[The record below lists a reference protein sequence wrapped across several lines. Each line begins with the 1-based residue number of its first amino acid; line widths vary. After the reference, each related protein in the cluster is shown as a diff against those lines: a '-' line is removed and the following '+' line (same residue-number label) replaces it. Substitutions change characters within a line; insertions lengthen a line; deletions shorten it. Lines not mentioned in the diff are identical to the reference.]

1 MLNMKTII
9 KFSFL
14 LLFISTFL
22 FNACT
27 KEENETV
34 DPTASLVKLTEGY
47 APGAATM
54 VQVYTESS
62 TLHTGYTRFFL
73 QLRDSASGSPLNQA
87 KVMLMPM
94 MDMGTMKH
102 SAPVENPAS
111 DKAVDGLFSGAAVF
125 IMSSM
130 GGTWTMT
137 FTVQRPETG
146 KQGSY
151 TIPVTVTDPAKAT
164 VKSFTALDDGQKY
177 FIALIE
183 PSQPKIGINDFEIG
197 VYRKATMMSF
207 PADSTMGFTI
217 EPEMPTMGHGSP
229 NNVNPTHARNGHYS
243 GKVNFTMTGFWRVH
257 LDAFHGTTAADTT
270 QYFDI
275 EF

>member
-1 MLNMKTII
+1 MKLFSKLYLPII
-9 KFSFL
+9 LSAAFL
-14 LLFISTFL
+14 L
-22 FNACT
+22 NACT
-27 KEENETV
+27 KEENQTI
-34 DPTASLVKLTEGY
+34 DPTAQLVKLTEGY
-47 APGAATM
+47 ATGAATK
-54 VQVYTESS
+54 VLVFTETSVIN
-62 TLHTGYTRFFL
+62 TGYTRFYL
-73 QLRDSASGSPLNQA
+73 QLKDSASGADVTQA
-87 KVMLMPM
+87 QVMLMPM

-111 DKAVDGLFSGAAVF
+111 EKATDGLFQAASVF

-130 GGTWTMT
+130 GGSWTMT
-137 FTVQRPETG
+137 FTLKRPESG
-146 KQGSY
+146 KQGSL
-151 TIPVTVTDPAKAT
+151 TIPVTVTEPAKAT
-164 VKSFTALDDGQKY
+164 MKSFTAADNGQKY
-177 FIALIE
+177 FVALIE

-207 PADSTMGFTI
+207 PADSTLNFTI

-229 NNVNPTHARNGHYS
+229 NNVNPTHARLGHFK

-257 LDAFHGTTAADTT
+257 LDALHGTAVADTT